1 MDRCNHSKKLF
12 GIRSQKISCTSITTA
27 VISPQFIILVL
38 YTENV
43 MYSQVP
49 IRQNTL
55 HNVSERLSKET
66 KAFFHRILQ
75 SLAFVDVDLTEDVFI
90 KSS

>member
-1 MDRCNHSKKLF
+1 
-12 GIRSQKISCTSITTA
+12 
-27 VISPQFIILVL
+27 
-38 YTENV
+38 

-66 KAFFHRILQ
+66 NAFFHRILQ
-75 SLAFVDVDLTEDVFI
+75 SVAFVDVDLTEEEEEKCIYQI
-90 KSS
+90 KLTYKAIV

>member
-1 MDRCNHSKKLF
+1 
-12 GIRSQKISCTSITTA
+12 
-27 VISPQFIILVL
+27 
-38 YTENV
+38 

-66 KAFFHRILQ
+66 NAFFHRILQ
-75 SLAFVDVDLTEDVFI
+75 SLAFVDVDLTEEEEKCIYQI
-90 KSS
+90 KLTYKAIV